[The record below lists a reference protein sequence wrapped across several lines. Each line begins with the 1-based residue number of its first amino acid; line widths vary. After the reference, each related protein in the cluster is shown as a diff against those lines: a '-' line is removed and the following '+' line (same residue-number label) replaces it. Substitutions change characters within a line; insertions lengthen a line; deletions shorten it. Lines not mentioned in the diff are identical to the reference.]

1 MPEHRVISTR
11 FGKQPPPV
19 SQTWAAIFLL
29 FFIFQIREYWSQAS
43 ACLPSFALVARLP
56 FLLCKKQQNSQLCD
70 KSLPKIK
77 FWQNQLS
84 SGVGNGLVEA
94 KTVRWTV
101 FSESRS
107 SYAAHA
113 PVQALPRLV
122 QHFHL
127 DLYSKLCRGSLIFSF
142 TVLYYLIIFAFT
154 KNLSYNI

>member
-1 MPEHRVISTR
+1 MRMAKSIANERISY
-11 FGKQPPPV
+11 K
-19 SQTWAAIFLL
+19 AIP
-29 FFIFQIREYWSQAS
+29 Q
-43 ACLPSFALVARLP
+43 
-56 FLLCKKQQNSQLCD
+56 
-70 KSLPKIK
+70 SLPKIK
-77 FWQNQLS
+77 LWQNQLS

-113 PVQALPRLV
+113 PVQALPKLV
-122 QHFHL
+122 WHFHL

-154 KNLSYNI
+154 QNLSYNI

>member
-1 MPEHRVISTR
+1 MPEHRVIST
-11 FGKQPPPV
+11 FGEQPPLV
-19 SQTWAAIFLL
+19 GQTLAAIFLL
-29 FFIFQIREYWSQAS
+29 FFIFQIREYWSQAI

-113 PVQALPRLV
+113 PVQALPKLV

-127 DLYSKLCRGSLIFSF
+127 YLYSKLCRGSLIFSF

-154 KNLSYNI
+154 RNLSYNT